1 MICPI
6 ATQDIKVNLKNR
18 DWAFKNVGYGP
29 ANPNDEN
36 EEFWA
41 ARADEWQVSPDDAKE
56 MRCGNCAAF
65 IQTPEM
71 MQCIE
76 KGIGD
81 EPGNYSADIVAT
93 AGLGYC
99 ELFEFKC
106 AADRVCSAWLVGGPI
121 KQRMTERQR
130 QTLMMAKQEY
140 RDDGSMDEEG
150 REES

>member
-41 ARADEWQVSPDDAKE
+41 AKADEWQVEPDDAKE

-71 MQCIE
+71 LDCIE

-81 EPGNYSADIVAT
+81 EPGSYAKDIIAT

-106 AADRVCSAWLVGGPI
+106 AADRTCSAWLVGGPI
-121 KQRMTERQR
+121 TKQMTDRQR
-130 QTLMMAKQEY
+130 NMLKMARQEY
-140 RDDGSMDEEG
+140 GNDSGMDEEG